1 MPHITL
7 ECSNNVEMDF
17 QSFFKD
23 LAQKLVETGHA
34 ATLGIKCRVVKAEE
48 YMIIDGNEEF
58 KMVNLLFRLREGRS
72 VEVRKQF
79 CAIGMEI
86 LKLYLEKDI
95 QDKSII
101 LSTEIKEL
109 IKGIDLTYNSI
120 REREEK

>member
-7 ECSNNVEMDF
+7 ECSNNVHMDF

-23 LAQKLVETGHA
+23 LGHQLVETGHA
-34 ATLGIKCRVVKAEE
+34 AKLGIKCRVVTTEE

-58 KMVNLLFRLREGRS
+58 KMVNILFRLREGRS
-72 VEVRKQF
+72 VEVKKQF
-79 CAIGMEI
+79 CTIGMDL
-86 LKLYLEKDI
+86 LKEYLDEDVKR
-95 QDKSII
+95 KSII

-120 REREEK
+120 RERKDD